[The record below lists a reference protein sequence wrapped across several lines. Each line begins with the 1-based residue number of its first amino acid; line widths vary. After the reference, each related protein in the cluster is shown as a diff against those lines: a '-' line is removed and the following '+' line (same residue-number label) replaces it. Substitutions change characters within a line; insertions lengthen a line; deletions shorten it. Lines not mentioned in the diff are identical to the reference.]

1 MNNDIAV
8 EPLCYDLLEQLPGAL
23 KETDGAVRL
32 GQTIVQP
39 IWLVEHHHHPL
50 VPGVDPT
57 VNGGIE
63 DVSEGVR
70 AGGVG
75 LGKDAV
81 ADPAQAQHQSGG
93 HGLEGC
99 SDLSGVDG
107 HPGACGTGQ
116 GVSVLNSVDREGG
129 GRKESGLEDVGLES
143 GVVDQCAGG
152 ILEGQ
157 EDLDLSSVVGLGK
170 APDVA
175 VCNSMVEAFMGPVA
189 FHLVEGTVEVPVGLH
204 PGGVGGG
211 EAHSGVSEVALIVP
225 PCKALWVQVPLVFK
239 SEATGFVEVG
249 IEHGEEGG
257 ERQLC
262 GYERVTSD
270 GVRDPISVGLC
281 SRG

>member
-1 MNNDIAV
+1 
-8 EPLCYDLLEQLPGAL
+8 
-23 KETDGAVRL
+23 
-32 GQTIVQP
+32 
-39 IWLVEHHHHPL
+39 
-50 VPGVDPT
+50 VDPT

-81 ADPAQAQHQSGG
+81 SDSARAWHHGGGRGFEGRGDFSGG
-93 HGLEGC
+93 DGHLV
-99 SDLSGVDG
+99 SGVVG
-107 HPGACGTGQ
+107 W
-116 GVSVLNSVDREGG
+116 GVSVLDGVHWEGLG
-129 GRKESGLEDVGLES
+129 WKEVGLEDVGLES